1 MNITYCLGWL
11 RTEEN
16 QYLSCPPDVARELEP
31 ELQEL
36 LGYTMRDYA
45 LVFGAA
51 QGWRTS
57 GHQATRDGAGCKQ
70 RQSGASS
77 AVATELNSERS

>member
-45 LVFGAA
+45 LGYYSEPRKVGEQADIKLPEMALGASQGKAA
-51 QGWRTS
+51 QVPRWR
-57 GHQATRDGAGCKQ
+57 
-70 RQSGASS
+70 
-77 AVATELNSERS
+77 RS